1 MYLYYNTIILK
12 SLEEYQMKFNEFKYE
27 RPNYNEVKKSL
38 YNLIENLKNTDT
50 AEKQYEYIKDINKIR
65 NHIQTMGTLVEIR
78 HSINTQDKFYDG
90 EQNYWDEYSPLYDEL
105 NSVFYKELVQSTFKS
120 ELEKKLGKQFF
131 TLAEF
136 SLKSFSPDIIK
147 DLQLENKLSSEY
159 TKLIAS
165 AKISFQG
172 KIRNLSELNSFIQHI
187 DREIRR
193 NASDIKYKFFKNH
206 EAEID
211 RIYDDLVK
219 VRTKIARKLG
229 FKNFVELGYI
239 RMKRSDYNPEMVV
252 NFRKQVQKY
261 IVPAASK
268 LYERQKERLGLDTLT
283 YYDEKF
289 EFKTGN
295 ARPKGNSE
303 WILSNAK
310 KMYSELS
317 PETNEFFNFMLQE
330 NLLDLVTKKGKAG
343 GGYCTYIPDYKAPF
357 IFSNFNGTSGDVD
370 VLTHEAGHAFQVYSS
385 RWIEIPEC
393 NFPTYESC
401 EIHSM
406 SMEFFTWP
414 WMDLFFKEDAD
425 KYKFAHLGS
434 AIKFIPYGVTVDEF
448 QHYVYENPNA
458 TPSDRKSAWRK
469 IEKKYLPYK
478 NYNDCGFLERGC
490 WWFQQSH
497 IFNVPFYYIDY
508 TLAQICALQFW
519 NRANKNR
526 NEAWNDYIKLC
537 KAGGTKSFL
546 ELVEYANLE
555 SPFEDGCISSII
567 NSINNWLDSV
577 DDKNL

>member
-1 MYLYYNTIILK
+1 
-12 SLEEYQMKFNEFKYE
+12 MKFNEFKYE
-27 RPNYNEVKKSL
+27 RPNYDEVKKSI
-38 YNLIENLKNTDT
+38 YNLIENFKNTDT
-50 AEKQYEYIKDINKIR
+50 AKKQYEYIKDINKIR
-65 NHIQTMGTLVEIR
+65 NHIQTVGTLAEIR
-78 HSINTQDKFYDG
+78 HSINTQDKFYDE

-105 NSVFYKELVQSTFKS
+105 NSVFYKELVQSKFRS
-120 ELEKKLGKQFF
+120 ELGKKLGKQFF

-172 KIRNLSELNSFIQHI
+172 KIRNLSELNSFIQHS

-268 LYERQKERLGLDTLT
+268 LYERQKKRLGLDTLT

-295 ARPKGNSE
+295 AKPKGNSE

-317 PETNEFFNFMLQE
+317 PETNEFFNFMLHE

-448 QHYVYENPNA
+448 QHYVYENPEA

-478 NYNDCGFLERGC
+478 NYNDCDFLERGC

-519 NRANKNR
+519 NRANNNR

-546 ELVEYANLE
+546 ELVEYANLQ

-577 DDKNL
+577 DDKSL